1 MCASVCVCV
10 CVHIFM
16 QVDSHMVGCHI
27 ACLLGHAST
36 RWLICLQY
44 MHCVGVWCVHV
55 GLYQCTCGGALMALS
70 SSHTGPRGQ
79 K

>member
-1 MCASVCVCV
+1 MCVCVCV
-10 CVHIFM
+10 CVSIIIR
-16 QVDSHMVGCHI
+16 SGWI
-27 ACLLGHAST
+27 ARYMLIRSYVT
-36 RWLICLQY
+36 RWLIYLQY
-44 MHCVGVWCVHV
+44 MHCVGVWGVHV